1 MGGIMAFMKA
11 MGSVC
16 GHFMSR
22 YCAHGDR
29 MVSWTASCFDNRR
42 HALNGQGGYQKP
54 KQQLFNKTIHEFG
67 LGRDFYTLPS
77 LFIYYGPS
85 HRGKVNPLW
94 EGVRGSFSYEKLILK
109 NVEGISKRYESFSV
123 SASPWYR
130 SLFGFNWS
138 ERLSKLS

>member
-1 MGGIMAFMKA
+1 MAFMKN
-11 MGSVC
+11 MGSVW

-54 KQQLFNKTIHEFG
+54 EQQLFNKTIHEFG

-85 HRGKVNPLW
+85 HRGKVNPYRKVCV
-94 EGVRGSFSYEKLILK
+94 GAFHYGKLILK
-109 NVEGISKRYESFSV
+109 NVEHMSKRYESFSV
-123 SASPWYR
+123 SGSP
-130 SLFGFNWS
+130 
-138 ERLSKLS
+138 